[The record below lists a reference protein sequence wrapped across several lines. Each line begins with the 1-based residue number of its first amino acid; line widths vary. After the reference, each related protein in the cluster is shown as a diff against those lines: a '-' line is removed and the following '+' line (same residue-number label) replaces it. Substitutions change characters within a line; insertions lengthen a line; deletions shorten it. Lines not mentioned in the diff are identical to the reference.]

1 MSLARYLREKL
12 SLTGTK
18 IMCGQAGCGACVV
31 TAYVPKSNSEKGY
44 EAISI
49 NSVRVFE
56 ILDNGHSTQ
65 LKKILNIKIFLISN
79 AERMSLQN
87 IDF

>member
-1 MSLARYLREKL
+1 MEKKFSILKLFSVKCGEVSPTMSLARYLREKL

-49 NSVRVFE
+49 NSVRFFK
-56 ILDNGHSTQ
+56 TTC
-65 LKKILNIKIFLISN
+65 
-79 AERMSLQN
+79 
-87 IDF
+87 

>member
-49 NSVRVFE
+49 NSVRF
-56 ILDNGHSTQ
+56 IKYWTTFYPI
-65 LKKILNIKIFLISN
+65 KKEILNITIFQISN
-79 AERMSLQN
+79 AERIFLQS

>member
-1 MSLARYLREKL
+1 MLNGITSHSLNCKKSLEMSFPLQNFISVKCGEVSPTMSLARYLREKL
-12 SLTGTK
+12 SLTGIK

-49 NSVRVFE
+49 NSVRF
-56 ILDNGHSTQ
+56 
-65 LKKILNIKIFLISN
+65 
-79 AERMSLQN
+79 
-87 IDF
+87 